1 MILCKT
7 SVDFLDTAQLHAN
20 LKIGIKT
27 GQPCWLNAIVPA
39 GAKKHKKTL
48 AFELTLQIF

>member
-1 MILCKT
+1 V
-7 SVDFLDTAQLHAN
+7 SNFLDTAQLHAN

-48 AFELTLQIF
+48 AFELTLHIF

>member
-1 MILCKT
+1 MT
-7 SVDFLDTAQLHAN
+7 NFLDTAQLHAN

-27 GQPCWLNAIVPA
+27 GQPYRLNDIVPA

-48 AFELTLQIF
+48 AFKLTLQIF

>member
-1 MILCKT
+1 
-7 SVDFLDTAQLHAN
+7 VANFLDTAQLYAN

-27 GQPCWLNAIVPA
+27 RQPCWLNAIVPA

-48 AFELTLQIF
+48 AFELTLHIF